1 MKEHISILRKDKK
14 DDLYNRLQEK
24 SIQTVQQLSG
34 EIWTD
39 FNEHDPGVTTLQAL
53 NYALTE
59 LDYRL
64 QFDTADYLTPPDSS
78 FIPVQ
83 NTLFLPEAVF
93 PVNPVTAMDYRKL
106 FLSSIDNLVNI
117 WPVVRQEAGIYD
129 FIADV
134 APGTTESRRGEIE
147 KEILNTYHAHRNLCE
162 NIGAIHFLEHKNV
175 SVHIT
180 LDIANEHANIEALI
194 ARLYI
199 EIQEFLASGV
209 RFRKLAELIE
219 NGAGLD
225 EILEGPYQ
233 RRMVIDEESLLKEK
247 KEYNFLHL
255 YHQLQKIPGVHDI
268 LSFSLQ
274 IEEMELEE
282 FIRLNSSNDLLVSYI
297 VELPTETEEP
307 AILLKKRGKTL
318 IPDWGLVSRL
328 HHIMHLQMYGAQ
340 NDATD
345 KELLRQHPTGIHRN
359 LFTHYPVKNDFP
371 ACYAKAD
378 SLHRYL
384 EIFDNLITDGLQEL
398 KSLPTIMQLDESS
411 LTDRKE
417 EWLNMLDYI
426 YGEYSDLEFFKDPE
440 GVRENRLRRNRFL
453 QNIPRWGYARGMACN
468 LLDTIGQSTSGVEDY
483 VKTIFFS
490 ERHELEIFILEHSL
504 FNHPDDALQKAFI
517 LIAVFSAS
525 DDCMDDSEF
534 INNCEYLFLSRIPA
548 HIQTQVYWLRKEQ
561 LQSFRKDYTFWRYLL
576 STEEKV
582 GLSEL
587 SDKITESLIN
597 GKY

>member
-1 MKEHISILRKDKK
+1 MKEHISILRKDKL
-14 DDLYNRLQEK
+14 DDLYTRLQEK
-24 SIQTVQQLSG
+24 SIQTVQRLSG
-34 EIWTD
+34 EVWTD

-64 QFDTADYLTPPDSS
+64 QFNISDYLTPSDGS
-78 FIPVQ
+78 FDPVK
-83 NTLFLPEAVF
+83 NTLFLPEEVF
-93 PVNPVTAMDYRKL
+93 PVNPVTERDYRKL

-117 WPVVRQEAGIYD
+117 WPLVRLEAGIYD

-134 APGTTESRRGEIE
+134 APGTSESRRGEIE
-147 KEILNTYHAHRNLCE
+147 KEIRTIYHAHRNLCE
-162 NIGAIHFLEHKNV
+162 NIGTIRFLEHKNV
-175 SVHIT
+175 SVHIA

-194 ARLYI
+194 ARVYI

-209 RFRKLAELIE
+209 RFRKLSELIE
-219 NGAGLD
+219 NGASLD
-225 EILEGPYQ
+225 EILDGPYQ
-233 RRMVIDEESLLKEK
+233 RRMVIDDESLFREE

-255 YHQLQKIPGVHDI
+255 YHQLQKIQGVHDI

-274 IEEMELEE
+274 IDGIELEE
-282 FIRLNSSNDLLVSYI
+282 FIKSRIKDELLISYI
-297 VELPTETEEP
+297 VELPTGDNEP
-307 AILLKKRGKTL
+307 EVILKKRRKTL
-318 IPDWGLVSRL
+318 SPDWVLVSRL

-345 KELLRQHPTGIHRN
+345 KELLRRHPAGIFRN

-371 ACYAKAD
+371 ACYAKAT

-417 EWLNMLDYI
+417 EWLDMLDYL

-440 GVRENRLRRNRFL
+440 GIRENRLRRNRFL
-453 QNIPRWGYARGMACN
+453 RNVPRWGYARGMASN
-468 LLDTIGQSTSGVEDY
+468 LLDITGKSSSGVEEY

-490 ERHELEIFILEHSL
+490 ERHELEIFLLEHSL
-504 FNHPDDALQKAFI
+504 FNQREVFVI
-517 LIAVFSAS
+517 TAVFSAN

-534 INNCEYLFLSRIPA
+534 TNNCEQLFLSRIPA
-548 HIQTQVYWLRKEQ
+548 HIQTTIYWLRREK
-561 LQSFRKDYTFWRYLL
+561 LVSFRKDYTFWRYL
-576 STEEKV
+576 SCTEEKI

-587 SDKITESLIN
+587 SDKIIDSLAY